1 MDAIPQPEEFPLA
14 EAREITRDLFDPNP
28 VIYWFDFLFHMAL
41 GWAAFTVAL
50 VSPALSAVG
59 LAAYVISALA
69 LYRAVI
75 FTHELAHL
83 KKGTFKLFRL
93 VWNVTCGFPLMVP
106 SFTYHGVH
114 NDHHARD
121 IYGTREDG
129 EYMPFGVEQPY
140 KIITYMFLIFVLPI
154 IFATRFLVLAPLSWL
169 SSPLR
174 RFVWERTSSL
184 TIDLAYRRP
193 AFSQRDD
200 PTWRL
205 QEIFTCA
212 YGWAAVA
219 LVATGI
225 LPLKLIVMWYLV
237 TLVVFLLNSL
247 RTLAAHAYRNPG
259 DQRMS
264 VAAQYLD
271 SVDVPGNN
279 LLTPLWAPVGLRY
292 HATHHLFPNMPY
304 HATGKARQRL
314 IEKLSD
320 NRLYLRA
327 TRNSLW
333 DALRTLWR
341 DASRA
346 TSPE

>member
-1 MDAIPQPEEFPLA
+1 MDAIQQQDDFPLA
-14 EAREITRDLFDPNP
+14 EARELTRDLLEPDP
-28 VIYWFDFLFHMAL
+28 VIYWIDFLFSMAL
-41 GWAAFTVAL
+41 GWAAFTVA
-50 VSPALSAVG
+50 VIAPDFSALG
-59 LAAYVISALA
+59 IAAYVVASLA
-69 LYRAVI
+69 LYRAAI

-93 VWNVTCGFPLMVP
+93 VWNVTCGFPLLVP

-121 IYGTREDG
+121 IYGTKADG
-129 EYMPFGVEQPY
+129 EYVPFATDKPY

-154 IFATRFLVLAPLSWL
+154 VFATRFLLLGPLSWL

-174 RFVWERTSSL
+174 RFVWKRASSL
-184 TIDLAYRRP
+184 TIDLYYQRP
-193 AFSQRDD
+193 VFSKRDD

-205 QEIFTCA
+205 QEIATSA
-212 YGWAAVA
+212 YAWAAVA
-219 LVATGI
+219 LVVAGI
-225 LPLKLIVMWYLV
+225 LPLKVLVLWYLA
-237 TLVVFLLNSL
+237 TLLVFLLNSL
-247 RTLAAHAYRNPG
+247 RTLGAHAYRNPG
-259 DQRMS
+259 DQLLT
-264 VAAQYLD
+264 VPGQYLD

-279 LLTPLWAPVGLRY
+279 FTTPLWAPVGLRF

-304 HATGKARQRL
+304 HNTGKAQRRL
-314 IEKLSD
+314 TEQLSD
-320 NRLYLRA
+320 NQLFLTA

-346 TSPE
+346 TSSG